1 MTYELETFIFLN
13 ISVPLSA
20 PNEIAELMI
29 DDSKQDSQSL
39 HLSTIVWPNRY
50 SHQSHSVDYTL
61 QGIQTTNGL
70 FIVVY
75 ILSWHLIFQKPYS
88 PIKML

>member
-29 DDSKQDSQSL
+29 DDSQSL
-39 HLSTIVWPNRY
+39 HQSSIVWPNRY

-70 FIVVY
+70 LIVVY